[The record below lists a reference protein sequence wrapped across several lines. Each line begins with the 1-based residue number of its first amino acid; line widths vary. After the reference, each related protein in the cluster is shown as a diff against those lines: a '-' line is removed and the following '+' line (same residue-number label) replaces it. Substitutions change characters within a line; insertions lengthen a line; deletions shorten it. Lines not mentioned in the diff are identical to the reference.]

1 MFATQPPLE
10 QLSSTAVDPL
20 PSALHDPRAA
30 ARQLRFIRLLQLA
43 FSAELG
49 AALAY
54 CGHAA
59 AVTDPA
65 QRRRITEIRLEEL
78 DHRAR
83 LGRML
88 GHLESSPNALLELQY
103 RCIGTAIAA
112 FCHVGGWFLPMYGAG
127 WLERQNIAEYE
138 AAARLA
144 ALCDEPVFADELL
157 LLAEV
162 EWEHERYFRLQAASH
177 RLARLLRIWR
187 APAPRETIRRDYARF
202 LHDRVRVDVGLA
214 LLTLA

>member
-1 MFATQPPLE
+1 MFAARPPIEPRL
-10 QLSSTAVDPL
+10 STAADPL
-20 PSALHDPRAA
+20 AA
-30 ARQLRFIRLLQLA
+30 ARQARFIRLLQLA

-54 CGHAA
+54 RGHAA

-65 QRRRITEIRLEEL
+65 QRRRITEIRLDEL
-78 DHRAR
+78 DHSAR

-88 GHLESSPNALLELQY
+88 GHLHSSPDALLELQY

-127 WLERQNIAEYE
+127 WLERQNIAEYA

-144 ALCDEPVFADELL
+144 AVCGEPGFADELL

-162 EWEHERYFRLQAASH
+162 EWDHERYFRLQAASH

-202 LHDRVRVDVGLA
+202 LHDRARAGVGLA
-214 LLTLA
+214 LPTLA